1 MARKKKAGA
10 KKKRPSGKAPARA
23 PAAPAPAPAA
33 PAQPAQPL
41 AAAAARA
48 LDEEEEEQ
56 QELQL
61 ELEPAAPAPPPALPV
76 SNGNAGPM
84 AGGPPAGEEEE
95 KPAAAEA
102 ATTEER
108 DGVLVALGVFLTV
121 AGAAVLAAAVAKG
134 ASAPRTLLVLGG
146 TWAILLAWSNGAND
160 AANSLGA
167 AVGAG
172 AVTLRQAV
180 LLGAA
185 AEVTGASVLGVH
197 VSKTIS
203 KGVIRTEDYAA
214 DPHEFAFAMV
224 YVLLGAAATTIA
236 ATYYKLPISAT
247 HGIVGGLIGVG
258 ALAHGWDSLEAP
270 AIAKTVAS
278 WVVSPVLGAAVALLL
293 FLAVHFFVFRAGDP
307 RANSERM
314 QPFFTGLTVFIVALF
329 LMLKGPPQL
338 HFWRP
343 NAAWVPL
350 VVSLGVAALAVF
362 LTAFRTLY
370 AEFGRA
376 ARAATA
382 ADHDY
387 ERLESGEKG
396 QAAAGEGAEEDGAGA
411 AERPFNL
418 LLTLTSLSV
427 AFAHGANDVA
437 NSAGPFAALLEGA
450 AGAVHDQP
458 DIPLWVVVAAGSCM
472 SVGILTWG
480 HKTIGTVSNKITA
493 LSPSKAFAVQLGA
506 AVSVLTSSVFE
517 LPVST
522 SHCLV
527 GAVIGVGA
535 AEALLGKGGRID
547 FQVLRRIVVSWVITI
562 PLAMAIACAVFAVGR
577 RAV

>member
-1 MARKKKAGA
+1 MPRGGAG
-10 KKKRPSGKAPARA
+10 
-23 PAAPAPAPAA
+23 
-33 PAQPAQPL
+33 
-41 AAAAARA
+41 
-48 LDEEEEEQ
+48 
-56 QELQL
+56 
-61 ELEPAAPAPPPALPV
+61 
-76 SNGNAGPM
+76 NGNAGPR
-84 AGGPPAGEEEE
+84 AGGSREEEARPGEEGEE
-95 KPAAAEA
+95 KPAAAA
-102 ATTEER
+102 AGER
-108 DGVLVALGVFLTV
+108 DGVLVALGVFLAA
-121 AGAAVLAAAVAKG
+121 AGAAALAAARARG
-134 ASAPRTLLVLGG
+134 ASVPRTLLVLGG
-146 TWAILLAWSNGAND
+146 TWASLLAWSNGAND

-185 AEVTGASVLGVH
+185 AEVTGAAVLGVH

-224 YVLLGAAATTIA
+224 CVLLGAAATTIA

-258 ALAHGWDSLEAP
+258 ALAHGWGSLGGP

-343 NAAWVPL
+343 DAAWVPL
-350 VVSLGVAALAVF
+350 TVSLGVAALAVF

-376 ARAATA
+376 ARAAAA
-382 ADHDY
+382 ADPDFDY

-396 QAAAGEGAEEDGAGA
+396 QVAAGEGDEEDGAGA

-418 LLTLTSLSV
+418 LLALTSLSV

-547 FQVLRRIVVSWVITI
+547 FQVLRRIVVSWVVTI